1 MTKTPPYSSAITV
14 KKSDLSLR
22 NPCFF
27 RYFGRK
33 AEVKQVLESFESD
46 KSELVSVYGR
56 CRAGKTFLIKG
67 CFNEEVDFWFTV
79 LCLRIQRIIER
90 CRSTFRKKERII

>member
-1 MTKTPPYSSAITV
+1 MLENTIMKKTI
-14 KKSDLSLR
+14 
-22 NPCFF
+22 
-27 RYFGRK
+27 GRK

-67 CFNEEVDFWFTV
+67 CFNEEFDFWFTV
-79 LCLRIQRIIER
+79 LCLRIQKIIER
-90 CRSTFRKKERII
+90 L

>member
-1 MTKTPPYSSAITV
+1 MLENTIMKKTI
-14 KKSDLSLR
+14 
-22 NPCFF
+22 
-27 RYFGRK
+27 GRK

-79 LCLRIQRIIER
+79 LCLRIQRIIE
-90 CRSTFRKKERII
+90 KL